1 LQFTATYSLT
11 QADID
16 AGIVTNEAA
25 TNGTDPSG
33 AAVTDASDSG
43 NAADDTG
50 ADNDATATPILATPE
65 LILVK
70 TSTYVDNGPTGLDT
84 NDQIDYVYTVEN
96 TGNVTV
102 NDITVGET

>member
-1 LQFTATYSLT
+1 
-11 QADID
+11 
-16 AGIVTNEAA
+16 
-25 TNGTDPSG
+25 
-33 AAVTDASDSG
+33 SG

-65 LILVK
+65 LTLVK
-70 TSTYVDNGPTGLDT
+70 TSTYVDNAPVGLDV